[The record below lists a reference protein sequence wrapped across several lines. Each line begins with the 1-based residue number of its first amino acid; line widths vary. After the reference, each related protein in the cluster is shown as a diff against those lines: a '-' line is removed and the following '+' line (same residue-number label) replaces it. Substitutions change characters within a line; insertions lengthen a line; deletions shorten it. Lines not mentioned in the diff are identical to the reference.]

1 MMTNYWLRIFWK
13 SDRLSFWGLRLGK
26 FPVGRSALTENNIIN
41 LRKKIEDL
49 ENQLPGLEE
58 EIAKRF
64 SDFNKPE
71 KKAE

>member
-1 MMTNYWLRIFWK
+1 
-13 SDRLSFWGLRLGK
+13 LGK